1 MFANVDLLDQSSV
14 QIEAA
19 KSYIPEIRN
28 FYNVGAQ
35 QFNYEYRYDCIWIQW
50 LLMFLPDLEAVEFL
64 YKSKLHLTE
73 TTIQEDGSQRGGLIF
88 VKENISPGNVGLFL
102 DRE

>member
-1 MFANVDLLDQSSV
+1 
-14 QIEAA
+14 
-19 KSYIPEIRN
+19 
-28 FYNVGAQ
+28 
-35 QFNYEYRYDCIWIQW
+35 
-50 LLMFLPDLEAVEFL
+50 MFLPDLEALEFL